1 MGNHLRSVLFA
12 PANHPVHAG
21 RSLLSQAHAAVL
33 DLEDAVAPAEKP
45 AARDRIAALLSGP
58 RRPGI
63 AAIVRINGLD
73 TEYALDDLTACVGP
87 GLDAVMLPKCDSGE
101 QVATVSWVLD
111 QLERRHGLP
120 ASSLELLPLIETA
133 AGPRAIGAIAA
144 ASPRVRRVAFG
155 ALDFSLDTGMRYT
168 PDHEGIRWAR
178 IQTVVE
184 SRSAGLEA
192 PIDTVFPNL
201 GDSDGFAAEAAEGR
215 RLGFQG
221 KLCIHP
227 TQVEIANREYAAS
240 AADLEQARSVVDAFA
255 EATAAGLASIRLGD
269 QFIDAPV
276 AERARRLLEEAA
288 AG

>member
-1 MGNHLRSVLFA
+1 VLFA

-21 RSLLSQAHAAVL
+21 RSLLSQAYAAVL
-33 DLEDAVAPAEKP
+33 DLEDAVTPAEKP
-45 AARDRIAALLSGP
+45 VARERVAALLSGP

-63 AAIVRINGLD
+63 VAMVRINGLE
-73 TEYALDDLTACVGP
+73 TEDALDDLMACVGP
-87 GLDAVMLPKCDSGE
+87 GLDAVMLPKCDSGN

-111 QLERRHGLP
+111 QLEQRRGLP
-120 ASSLELLPLIETA
+120 AAGIELLPLIETA
-133 AGPRAIGAIAA
+133 AGPGTIAAIAT
-144 ASPRVRRVAFG
+144 ASRRVRRVAFG

-168 PDHEGIRWAR
+168 PDHEGVRWAR

-184 SRSAGLEA
+184 SRAAGLEP

-240 AADLEQARSVVDAFA
+240 AAELEHARAVVSAFA
-255 EATAAGLASIRLGD
+255 EAAAAGLASIRLGD
-269 QFIDAPV
+269 DFVDAPV
-276 AERARRLLEEAA
+276 AERARRLLAEAA